1 MLDLDIIELYNKVR
15 ESKKCLHPSEIRAI
29 RVGQYNMTQGNFAQ
43 LIGVVLDTYRT
54 WEQGRW
60 VPSSAAQSLLSIARD
75 YPEIFLKNRERFI
88 KLFYDTRA

>member
-1 MLDLDIIELYNKVR
+1 MLESDLVELYNKVR
-15 ESKKCLHPSEIRAI
+15 KNQKRLHPSEIRAI

-60 VPSSAAQSLLSIARD
+60 VPSSPAQSLLIIARD
-75 YPEIFLKNRERFI
+75 YPEIFLKNREKF
-88 KLFYDTRA
+88 LQLCL

>member
-1 MLDLDIIELYNKVR
+1 MLDSDLVELYNKVR
-15 ESKKCLHPSEIRAI
+15 KNKKLLHPSEIRAI

-60 VPSSAAQSLLSIARD
+60 VPSSAAQSLLLIARD
-75 YPEIFLKNRERFI
+75 YPEIFLKNREKFI
-88 KLFYDTRA
+88 QLFYDI